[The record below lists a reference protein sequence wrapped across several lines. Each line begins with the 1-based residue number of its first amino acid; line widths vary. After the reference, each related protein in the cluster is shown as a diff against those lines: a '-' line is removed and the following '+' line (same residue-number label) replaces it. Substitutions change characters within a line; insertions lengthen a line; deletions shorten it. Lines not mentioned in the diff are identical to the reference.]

1 MNIHPY
7 PAQSSLRRAQDWQ
20 ARPCPPVSL
29 RRIAVHEAGHVI
41 MMKHLGLVSPLAT
54 IEENETG
61 MSGEAHLPGRE
72 FFEQLPEPSDPS
84 GALAATA
91 AAVFHA
97 GVMAEMIAFGIP
109 WLGPVRYQDATDFQL
124 ANSMLRERFGNL
136 ASGAHAFAQQ
146 VALHVLTSR
155 WSEIEEVCNELERTG
170 SWRP

>member
-1 MNIHPY
+1 
-7 PAQSSLRRAQDWQ
+7 
-20 ARPCPPVSL
+20 
-29 RRIAVHEAGHVI
+29 

-54 IEENETG
+54 IEESETG
-61 MSGEAHLPGRE
+61 MSGAAHLPARE
-72 FFEQLPEPSDPS
+72 FFDQLPKPSDPS

-136 ASGAHAFAQQ
+136 SSGAHAFSQQ
-146 VALHVLTSR
+146 VALNVLTTR
-155 WSEIEEVCNELERTG
+155 WADVELVASELERTG
-170 SWRP
+170 TCRPCEVPGR